1 MNAAEQEALKRGQ
14 LLYDLRNQAG
24 WPLLEEMLNQMDTE
38 VVAEWRSCSPLD
50 TPKVLALHAK
60 ANAIREIHTNLL
72 ARVNDAIDI
81 AFQIMHSSQS

>member
-1 MNAAEQEALKRGQ
+1 MNAAEQDALKRGQ
-14 LLYDLRNQAG
+14 LLYDLRNQSG
-24 WPLLEEMLNQMDTE
+24 WSLLEEMLDQMDRE

-50 TPKVLALHAK
+50 TPRVLALHAK
-60 ANAIREIHTNLL
+60 ANAIREVHANLL